1 MNRQIS
7 IFGHKFS
14 LTWNDLCIAV
24 ILVAL
29 GTVLIV
35 YPNAINEYILI
46 GIGALSMIYGALQVI
61 QYFRAAGAERM
72 KNDSFVS
79 GLFCLITGLE
89 VILTREKISA
99 LLFYLFGIMLIVL
112 AAYYVQGMMNIRYM
126 KSDKWK
132 LCLFA
137 VIVSLSC
144 GIVMLTAP
152 NLQTT
157 VVGAM
162 LTAHGILF
170 LIFRI
175 QYLRICREW
184 SKSSDLSEL

>member
-24 ILVAL
+24 ILIGL

-35 YPNAINEYILI
+35 YPNVINEYILV
-46 GIGALSMIYGALQVI
+46 GIGTLSIIYGALQVI
-61 QYFRAAGAERM
+61 QYFRATGAERM
-72 KNDSFVS
+72 KNGSFVS
-79 GLFCLITGLE
+79 GLFCIITGLE
-89 VILTREKISA
+89 VILTREQLSA
-99 LLFYLFGIMLIVL
+99 LLIYVFGIVLIVI
-112 AAYYVQGMMNIRYM
+112 AAYYVQGLMNIRYM

-137 VIVSLSC
+137 VIASSVC
-144 GIVMLTAP
+144 GIVMLIAP
-152 NLQTT
+152 NLQATI
-157 VVGAM
+157 VGAM
-162 LTAHGILF
+162 LTVQGTLF

-184 SKSSDLSEL
+184 IKPIDLSGL